1 MSSKKI
7 IGIILIIVGSY
18 VCYLGN
24 TRRHSVAGNLDTA
37 GAKIADVVSGEGHTT
52 DATWYY
58 VGGGVLVVVAGLS
71 SLLRRS
77 GGSAAI

>member
-7 IGIILIIVGSY
+7 IALVLIIVGGF

-24 TRRHSVAGNLDTA
+24 SRQHSVAGNIDTA
-37 GAKIADVVSGEGHTT
+37 GAKVANAVSGEGHTT

-58 VGGGVLVVVAGLS
+58 VGGAVLIVAGAV
-71 SLLRRS
+71 SLM
-77 GGSAAI
+77 GSAPKP